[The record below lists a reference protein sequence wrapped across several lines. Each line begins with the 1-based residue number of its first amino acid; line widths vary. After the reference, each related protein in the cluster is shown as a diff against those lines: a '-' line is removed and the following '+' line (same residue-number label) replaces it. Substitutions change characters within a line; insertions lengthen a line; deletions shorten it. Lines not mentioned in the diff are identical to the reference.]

1 MLTWLL
7 TNRWLLRAIWL
18 PWILLPYPLRKRA
31 TTAGLWA
38 LRSLKRPSG
47 KPGQNEQPAP
57 TPAKKLFTLSFWG
70 VPRIVPEKYILTVDG
85 KVDCPLSLS
94 LDDLRDHP
102 AVDRQVT
109 LDCVGGLQNIITA
122 RGVSLAVL
130 LERAEA
136 MPDAATAIFHC
147 ADGYFTTHPVKDL
160 LETEAYLAYA
170 INGQETPAHG
180 FPMRL
185 VSPGKYGYKWA
196 KWVVRIELVSG
207 SPMGYWEQRGLPD
220 RAWVGDI
227 R

>member
-1 MLTWLL
+1 M
-7 TNRWLLRAIWL
+7 
-18 PWILLPYPLRKRA
+18 
-31 TTAGLWA
+31 
-38 LRSLKRPSG
+38 
-47 KPGQNEQPAP
+47 
-57 TPAKKLFTLSFWG
+57 
-70 VPRIVPEKYILTVDG
+70 PENFVLTVDG
-85 KVDCPLSLS
+85 KVNRPLSLS
-94 LDDLRDHP
+94 LDDLRDYP
-102 AVDRQVT
+102 VVDRQVT

-122 RGVSLAVL
+122 QGVSLAEL

-136 MPDAATAIFHC
+136 MPDAATAVFHC

-160 LETEAYLAYA
+160 LETEAYLAYT

-220 RAWVGDI
+220 HAWVGDL